1 MRADRLL
8 IAAGLFL
15 GFGLWFLFAFCHGN
29 VGIGFALPVAG
40 TKFNMDTT
48 TMGVPALAGIPLT
61 IIGIVLLVVAF
72 ITAIIEQFR
81 PHARVVQDSLP
92 RRDDTFE
99 S

>member
-29 VGIGFALPVAG
+29 LGIGFALPVAG
-40 TKFNMDTT
+40 TKFNVDAT
-48 TMGVPALAGIPLT
+48 TMGIPALVGIPLT
-61 IIGIVLLVVAF
+61 IIGIVLLA
-72 ITAIIEQFR
+72 IALIAAIIEQFR
-81 PHARVVQDSLP
+81 PHPRVVEDVP
-92 RRDDTFE
+92 RRRDDTFA

>member
-48 TMGVPALAGIPLT
+48 TMGVPALVGIPLT
-61 IIGIVLLVVAF
+61 IVGILLLAVAL
-72 ITAIIEQFR
+72 IAAIIEQFR
-81 PHARVVQDSLP
+81 PHSRMAESAPR